1 MREFGFTSFIK
12 GMMNEL
18 ESVQLVFQVIRISVD
33 ENQNLTIFFNLQVK
47 TEVELGD
54 ILDIKI
60 FIPSQ
65 RIFKITMEKKG
76 FLLTAEILGVVL

>member
-1 MREFGFTSFIK
+1 M
-12 GMMNEL
+12 
-18 ESVQLVFQVIRISVD
+18 
-33 ENQNLTIFFNLQVK
+33 K

>member
-60 FIPSQ
+60 FIP
-65 RIFKITMEKKG
+65 
-76 FLLTAEILGVVL
+76 ILM

>member
-33 ENQNLTIFFNLQVK
+33 EDQNLTIFL
-47 TEVELGD
+47 
-54 ILDIKI
+54 
-60 FIPSQ
+60 
-65 RIFKITMEKKG
+65 IFKWK
-76 FLLTAEILGVVL
+76 LRWN